1 MKIVLLESLAVSN
14 DYLEK
19 YIKELEAKGHMF
31 ESFEKSA
38 DVATQIEQSKDAD
51 VIIIGNM
58 PLSGDVIRANKNLKF
73 IDVAFTGVD
82 HVDLAAAKEMGVAIS
97 NASGYANQ
105 AVAELVLGKIFN
117 LLRNISKTEVE
128 CRKGRTMVD
137 LRGSEL
143 RGKTVGIVGYGAIGA
158 KTAEMCHLLGC
169 NIIAFDEFEREDV
182 PSYVAYKSLEE
193 VMSESDIVSLHCPLL
208 PSTTNLIN
216 VERIAMMKPT
226 AFLINAARG
235 PVVNSEALA
244 DALNNDRIKGAG
256 IDVFEIE
263 PPLNTDHPLLLA
275 KNTIVTPHIA
285 FASDESMQRRAKI
298 VFESLN
304 SWISGK
310 QINKII

>member
-1 MKIVLLESLAVSN
+1 MKIVLLESLAVSD
-14 DYLEK
+14 DYLGK
-19 YIKELEAKGHMF
+19 YVGDLKAKGHAF
-31 ESFEKSA
+31 EAFEKSA
-38 DVATQIEQSKDAD
+38 DIATQIEQVKDAD

-58 PLSGDVIRANKNLKF
+58 PLSGEVIKSSKNLKF

-82 HVDLAAAKEMGVAIS
+82 HVDLEAAKEMGVAVS

-117 LLRNISKTEVE
+117 LLRNISKTETE
-128 CRKGRTMVD
+128 CRKGGTMAG

-143 RGKTVGIVGYGAIGA
+143 RGKTVGIIGYGAIGA
-158 KTAEMCHLLGC
+158 KTAEMCNLLGC
-169 NIIAFDEFEREDV
+169 DIIAFDELKRENAPD
-182 PSYVAYKSLEE
+182 YVTYKSLEE
-193 VMSESDIVSLHCPLL
+193 VMSESDIISLHCPLL

-216 VERIAMMKPT
+216 AERIAMMKPT

-244 DALNNDRIKGAG
+244 DALNNNRIKGAG
-256 IDVFEIE
+256 IDVFETE
-263 PPLNTDHPLLLA
+263 PPLHIDHPLLHA

-285 FASDESMQRRAKI
+285 FASDESMERRAEI
-298 VFESLN
+298 VFNSLN
-304 SWISGK
+304 SWLSGK

>member
-1 MKIVLLESLAVSN
+1 MKIVLLESLAISDEVLN
-14 DYLEK
+14 GYAK
-19 YIKELEAKGHMF
+19 ALEAKGHTF
-31 ESFEKSA
+31 EAFPKSN

-51 VIIIGNM
+51 VIMIGNM
-58 PLSGDVIRANKNLKF
+58 PLSGEVIRANKNLKF

-82 HVDLAAAKEMGVAIS
+82 HVDLEAAKEMGVAVS

-105 AVAELVLGKIFN
+105 AVAELVLGKMFN

-128 CRKGRTMVD
+128 CRKGGTMAG

-143 RGKTVGIVGYGAIGA
+143 SGKTIGVVGYGAIGA

-169 NIIAFDEFEREDV
+169 NIIVFDEFKRDNV
-182 PSYVAYKSLEE
+182 PSYVTYKTLEE
-193 VMSESDIVSLHCPLL
+193 VMSESDIITLHCPLL

-216 VERIAMMKPT
+216 KERIAMMKPT

-244 DALNNDRIKGAG
+244 EALNNDKIKGAG

-285 FASDESMQRRAKI
+285 FASDESMLRRAKI
-298 VFESLN
+298 VFDSLD
-304 SWISGK
+304 SWMNGE

>member
-1 MKIVLLESLAVSN
+1 MKIVLLESLAVT
-14 DYLEK
+14 DEYLGK
-19 YIKELEAKGHMF
+19 FVKELEAKGHTF
-31 ESFEKSA
+31 EAFEKSA

-51 VIIIGNM
+51 VIMIGNM
-58 PLSGDVIRANKNLKF
+58 PLSGEVIKANENLKF

-82 HVDLAAAKEMGVAIS
+82 HVDLEAAKEMGVAVS

-105 AVAELVLGKIFN
+105 AVAELVLGVIFN
-117 LLRNISKTEVE
+117 LLRNVSKTEIE
-128 CRKGRTMVD
+128 CRKGGTMAG

-158 KTAEMCHLLGC
+158 QTAEMCHLLGC
-169 NIIAFDEFEREDV
+169 DIIAYDEYQREDA
-182 PSYVAYKSLEE
+182 PSYVTYKSLEE

-208 PSTTNLIN
+208 PSTTGLIN
-216 VERIAMMKPT
+216 KERIALMKET

-235 PVVNSEALA
+235 PVVDSEALA
-244 DALNNDRIKGAG
+244 EALNNDKIKGAG

-263 PPLNTDHPLLLA
+263 PPLNVDHPLLLS

-285 FASDESMQRRAKI
+285 YASDESMERRADI
-298 VFESLN
+298 VFDSLN
-304 SWISGK
+304 SWLDGK